1 MIQESRFAE
10 NRFRESYDAAV
21 YAREAELHRKLIK
34 MVLVVWPRV

>member
-1 MIQESRFAE
+1 MGRPKPSLKIDSG
-10 NRFRESYDAAV
+10 NPCDAAV